1 MYTAAGWINVI
12 LGVLNGVLFCPLIF
26 KERPIAA
33 KEAMFLSGADSGS
46 KQFYLQI
53 IYLILSTIKTC
64 QKFLHI
70 FNFTL

>member
-1 MYTAAGWINVI
+1 MTPLGQKGVKLFNGWLLLNMYTAAGWINVI

-46 KQFYLQI
+46 K
-53 IYLILSTIKTC
+53 
-64 QKFLHI
+64 
-70 FNFTL
+70 